1 MPAQD
6 RVRLDNAGQTKQAWP
21 KPSHPYQQCPVAPT
35 ELPLGCTP
43 QGNIE
48 LMPKKEILKLKS
60 APRLEQVGDNRPK
73 QMEHRN
79 HGIDDELILPHRA
92 NRTDGIFGND
102 SRQWIKSGPKVR
114 ASTRR

>member
-1 MPAQD
+1 M
-6 RVRLDNAGQTKQAWP
+6 
-21 KPSHPYQQCPVAPT
+21 
-35 ELPLGCTP
+35 ELPPGCTP
-43 QGNIE
+43 QSNIE
-48 LMPKKEILKLKS
+48 LMPKKEILEFKS
-60 APRLEQVGDNRPK
+60 VPRLEQVGDNRPK

-114 ASTRR
+114 ASTRRWHEAASASGFDRVVPLPTR